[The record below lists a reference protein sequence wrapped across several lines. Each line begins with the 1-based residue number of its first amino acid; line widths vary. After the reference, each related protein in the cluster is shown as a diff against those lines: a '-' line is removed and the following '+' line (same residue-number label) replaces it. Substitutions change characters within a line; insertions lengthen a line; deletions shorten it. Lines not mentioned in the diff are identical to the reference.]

1 MTRPDPLLGDGY
13 TTRTIPLTPDDEG
26 PVEATL
32 VRYRPGA
39 GAEDGGGPAVLYVHG
54 FVDYFFQREL
64 AEFHAAR
71 GCAFYA
77 LDLRKSGRSL
87 GPHQTPYFVHAIGDY
102 FEELDAA
109 LALIRADGHERIV
122 VNGHSTGGLTAALW
136 AHERRD
142 AGGPDA
148 LVLNSPFLDLNMSAV
163 ARELTG
169 GLAAAVGPR
178 RPYRVLPGGLS
189 ELYPRSI
196 HRDHEGEWEFDLT
209 LKPLEG
215 FPVRAG
221 WLHAIRRGQK
231 QLHHGLDVRVPT
243 LIMCSTASSAPRAWD
258 EILRRSDSVL
268 DADLIARRATAIGRH
283 VTCLRIEDGM
293 HDLVLS
299 APPVR
304 QRVYAELERW
314 LGAYFPLAAGA

>member
-13 TTRTIPLTPDDEG
+13 TTQTIPLTPDDEG

-32 VRYRPGA
+32 VRHA
-39 GAEDGGGPAVLYVHG
+39 ASDGERAVLYVHG

-64 AEFHAAR
+64 AEFYAAR
-71 GCAFYA
+71 GYAFYA

-87 GPHQTPYFVHAIGDY
+87 GAHQTPYFVHAVGDY

-109 LALIRADGHERIV
+109 AAAIRADGHRQIL

-136 AHERRD
+136 AHERRT
-142 AGGPDA
+142 GGNGPDA
-148 LVLNSPFLDLNMSAV
+148 LFLNSPFLDLNMPYVS
-163 ARELTG
+163 RELTG

-178 RPYRVLPGGLS
+178 RPYRILPGGLS

-196 HRDHEGEWEFDLT
+196 HRDHEGEWEFDLA
-209 LKPLEG
+209 LKPIEG
-215 FPVRAG
+215 FPIRAG
-221 WLHAIRRGQK
+221 WLHAIRRAQK
-231 QLHHGLDVRVPT
+231 QLHRGLDVRVPA
-243 LIMCSTASSAPRAWD
+243 LVMCSTASSRPRGWD
-258 EILRRSDSVL
+258 DVLQRSDSVL
-268 DADLIARRATAIGRH
+268 DADLIARWATAIGRH
-283 VTCLRIEDGM
+283 VTCLRVEDGM

-304 QRVYAELERW
+304 QQVYAELERW
-314 LGAYFPLAAGA
+314 LGTYFPASAGV